1 MGHSWGWKK
10 PHVKWGDPWQG
21 VSGRIL
27 FYGLFNLVYLVMVE
41 QKTYFKPPNRK
52 ELARS

>member
-1 MGHSWGWKK
+1 MGMEKASRI
-10 PHVKWGDPWQG
+10 VWGDPKSRAFLG
-21 VSGRIL
+21 KFCL
-27 FYGLFNLVYLVMVE
+27 TGLFNVVYLVMVE